1 MIACSSFSE
10 IFGGRFRFL
19 RSFLRDF
26 PLGEESVFDG
36 GSDTGSGFSSCGG
49 MSSGLDSLLS
59 VDGGR
64 EITCSGVV
72 VERSAKTHKTD
83 YN

>member
-1 MIACSSFSE
+1 MIACSSFRE

-26 PLGEESVFDG
+26 PLGGESVFDG
-36 GSDTGSGFSSCGG
+36 GSNTGTGFSSCGG
-49 MSSGLDSLLS
+49 LSPGLASLFS

-64 EITCSGVV
+64 ETTFSGVV
-72 VERSAKTHKTD
+72 EERSAKTH
-83 YN
+83 

>member
-26 PLGEESVFDG
+26 PLGGESCSVFDG
-36 GSDTGSGFSSCGG
+36 GSNTGAGFSSCGG
-49 MSSGLDSLLS
+49 LSPGLASALFL

-64 EITCSGVV
+64 ETTCSGVV
-72 VERSAKTHKTD
+72 VEISAKTH
-83 YN
+83 

>member
-1 MIACSSFSE
+1 M

-26 PLGEESVFDG
+26 AVGEDSVFDG
-36 GSDTGSGFSSCGG
+36 GSNTGAGFSSCGG
-49 MSSGLDSLLS
+49 LSSALASLFS
-59 VDGGR
+59 VVGGR

-72 VERSAKTHKTD
+72 VERSAKT
-83 YN
+83 Y

>member
-1 MIACSSFSE
+1 M
-10 IFGGRFRFL
+10 
-19 RSFLRDF
+19 
-26 PLGEESVFDG
+26 GEESVFDG
-36 GSDTGSGFSSCGG
+36 STDPGSGFSSGG
-49 MSSGLDSLLS
+49 GLSSGLDSLLS

-72 VERSAKTHKTD
+72 VEKSAKTHKTD